1 MSFLSPLKFNYFS
14 LLIIIY
20 KYIKTYK
27 VCFYSSL
34 ELCNYFNKSGVLYSL
49 SSYVAVIQID
59 LHGGPSTTGAGAI
72 LCCLPV
78 VSVFLSGLNFL
89 ASIEEDVCSPAD
101 T

>member
-1 MSFLSPLKFNYFS
+1 LSPLKFNYFS

-34 ELCNYFNKSGVLYSL
+34 ELCNYFNKSGVIYSL
-49 SSYVAVIQID
+49 SSYVAVVQLD

-72 LCCLPV
+72 LFCLPV
-78 VSVFLSGLNFL
+78 VPLFISGLSFL
-89 ASIEEDVCSPAD
+89 ASIEEDVPSPSEI
-101 T
+101 